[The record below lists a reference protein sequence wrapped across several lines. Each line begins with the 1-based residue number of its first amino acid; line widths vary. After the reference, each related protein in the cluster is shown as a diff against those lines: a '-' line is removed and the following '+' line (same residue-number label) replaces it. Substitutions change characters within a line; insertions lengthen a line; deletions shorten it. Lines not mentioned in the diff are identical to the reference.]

1 MAQSNIVDITLQNFQ
16 QVLLEGSKERVVII
30 DFWADWCEPCK
41 QLMPVLERIA
51 SQYPEDITL
60 AKINC
65 DEQQELAMQFGV
77 RSLPTVAFFKDGQ
90 PVDSFAG
97 VKSETEI
104 MTMLEPHLPS
114 PADSFIQNAQQAL
127 AEGNAAEAYTQAK
140 QAFDID
146 SSNMT
151 AIKLLAEAA
160 VDHGRLAQAKE
171 LAATIPMVEHDSD
184 YQRIMSKIELA
195 EDSADSP
202 EIKALQAQVEE
213 EPDNSELKIKLA
225 LQLHQS
231 HRDEEAISLLFE
243 VMRKDPARTEA
254 KKYALDVINQLP
266 DGDPLA
272 SKARR
277 TLYSMMY

>member
-1 MAQSNIVDITLQNFQ
+1 MAAENIVDVTLQNFQ
-16 QVLLEGSKERVVII
+16 QVLLEGSKEKLVII

-41 QLMPVLERIA
+41 QLMPVLESIA
-51 SQYPEDITL
+51 AQYPEQVTL

-90 PVDSFAG
+90 PLDSFGG

-104 MTMLEPHLPS
+104 KEMLKKHLPS
-114 PADSFIQNAQQAL
+114 PADDYLQRAQIAL
-127 AEGNAAEAYTQAK
+127 GEGNAVDAYTFAK
-140 QAFDID
+140 QAYDLD
-146 SSNMT
+146 NSNMQ

-171 LAATIPMVEHDSD
+171 LADAIPMVEQDND
-184 YQRIMSKIELA
+184 YQRLMSKIELA
-195 EDSADSP
+195 EEAADSP
-202 EIKALQAQVEE
+202 EIRKLQEHIEVT
-213 EPDNSELKIKLA
+213 PDDHDARLKLA
-225 LQLHQS
+225 LALQQA
-231 HRDEEAISLLFE
+231 HRDEEALEQAFH
-243 VMRKDPARTEA
+243 VMRKDPANADA
-254 KKYALDVINQLP
+254 KRFTLDIINALP

-272 SKARR
+272 SRARR